1 MLRWSVY
8 VEYDAR
14 VPDEA
19 HDAAADHLT
28 DFHAAIATAPNGN
41 FAVQLSVEAPTIE
54 RAEHRALAVTEA
66 AVVAV
71 HGRTAIV
78 GLEVMTEDEFER
90 RIREPLPLPELAG
103 RAEVAAI
110 LSEVT
115 GRSISPTRAGQIMR
129 TQRFLSHAPIM
140 QELASGPVC
149 LAYQVRHFA
158 EVWASLPG
166 PKPEHGKE
174 S

>member
-1 MLRWSVY
+1 MPRWSVY

-19 HDAAADHLT
+19 HDAAADHLA
-28 DFHAAIATAPNGN
+28 DFHAAITTAPNGN
-41 FAVQLSVEAPTIE
+41 FAIQLSVEAPAVESAE
-54 RAEHRALAVTEA
+54 RLALAATEV

-71 HGRTAIV
+71 HGRAALI
-78 GLEVMTEDEFER
+78 GIEVMTEEEFDR
-90 RIREPLPLPELAG
+90 RIQEPLPLPDLAG

-110 LSEVT
+110 LSEAT
-115 GRSISPTRAGQIMR
+115 GRTVSPTRAGQIMR
-129 TQRFLSHAPIM
+129 TRRFQDHAPIM

-158 EVWASLPG
+158 KIWATLPG
-166 PKPEHGKE
+166 PKPEHSKE

>member
-1 MLRWSVY
+1 MPRWSVY

-19 HDAAADHLT
+19 HDTAADHLA
-28 DFHAAIATAPNGN
+28 DFHAAITTAPNGN
-41 FAVQLSVEAPTIE
+41 FAMHLSVEAPTVESAE
-54 RAEHRALAVTEA
+54 RVALDATDRAVLAAHGRA
-66 AVVAV
+66 AVI
-71 HGRTAIV
+71 GM
-78 GLEVMTEDEFER
+78 EVITEEESDR
-90 RIREPLPLPELAG
+90 RLREPLPLPDLAG
-103 RAEVAAI
+103 RAEVAEI

-115 GRSISPTRAGQIMR
+115 GRTVSPTRAGQIMR
-129 TQRFLSHAPIM
+129 TRRFLDHAPIM

-158 EVWASLPG
+158 KIWASLPG
-166 PKPEHGKE
+166 PKPEHSKE